1 MKNYKLKTL
10 SKKMEELN
18 TSRIIGYG
26 GESIVFYPG
35 YKNAV
40 S

>member
-1 MKNYKLKTL
+1 MKNYNLKAL
-10 SKKMEELN
+10 PKKMEELN

-26 GESIVFYPG
+26 GESVVFYP
-35 YKNAV
+35 